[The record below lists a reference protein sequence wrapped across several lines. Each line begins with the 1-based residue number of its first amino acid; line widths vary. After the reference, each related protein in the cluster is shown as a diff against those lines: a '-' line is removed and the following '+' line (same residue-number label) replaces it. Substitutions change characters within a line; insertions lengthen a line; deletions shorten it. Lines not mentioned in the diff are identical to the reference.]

1 MLFRRI
7 GTTAA
12 LTAAATA
19 GVLSFTTSAQAAVFA
34 PTTAV
39 QVRELA
45 SADSAVIT
53 PSIGPV
59 IPTIYVPSAGTS
71 VGACNFL
78 FSGPSTSPNY
88 TPFRIE
94 GQASAA
100 STRPVASLELSCQ
113 LRTAGGGVLGTL
125 TNNLPGAA
133 SAVAGDIN
141 VNTPGPFQICTM
153 VNAHFVDGGE
163 SNPNEV
169 YACQWMQGILG

>member
-1 MLFRRI
+1 MFRRI
-7 GTTAA
+7 GTAAA
-12 LTAAATA
+12 LTVAATA
-19 GVLSFTTSAQAAVFA
+19 GSLAFSTSAHAAVFA
-34 PTTAV
+34 PTTAI
-39 QVRELA
+39 QIRELA
-45 SADSAVIT
+45 STDSAVIT

-59 IPTIYVPSAGTS
+59 IPTMYIPSVGTS

-78 FSGPSTSPNY
+78 FSGPSTNPNF

-113 LRTAGGGVLGTL
+113 LRTATGGVLGTL

-141 VNTPGPFQICTM
+141 VNTTGPFQICTM

-163 SNPNEV
+163 SNQNEV
-169 YACQWMQGILG
+169 FACQWMQGILG